1 MAKLDAPGR
10 TYLKEFAAAM
20 LAYFVVLPASIVVI
34 QHHPHV
40 WWRFPVA
47 LAPVIPLLLL
57 LRAIV
62 RAFRRLDEL
71 QRRIQLDALA
81 FAFAGSALL
90 TFTYG
95 LLENVG
101 FPRLSYVYV
110 WPVMGGLWGIGTF
123 LAKRRYR

>member
-1 MAKLDAPGR
+1 MIAKLDTPGR

-34 QHHPHV
+34 QHHAHV

-47 LAPVIPLLLL
+47 PLIPLLLL

-62 RAFRRLDEL
+62 GFFRRLDEL

-101 FPRLSYVYV
+101 FPRLSYGYV
-110 WPVMGGLWGIGTF
+110 WSVMGVLWGIGTAV
-123 LAKRRYR
+123 AKRRYR

>member
-1 MAKLDAPGR
+1 MAKLDTPGR

-20 LAYFVVLPASIVVI
+20 LAYFVVLPVSIVVI
-34 QHHPHV
+34 QHHAHV

-47 LAPVIPLLLL
+47 LAPLIPLLLL

-62 RAFRRLDEL
+62 RFFRRLDEL

-101 FPRLSYVYV
+101 FPRLSYGYV
-110 WPVMGGLWGIGTF
+110 WSVMGALWGIGTAV
-123 LAKRRYR
+123 AKRRYR

>member
-1 MAKLDAPGR
+1 MAKLDTPGR

-34 QHHPHV
+34 QHHAHV

-47 LAPVIPLLLL
+47 LAPLIPLLLL

-62 RAFRRLDEL
+62 RSFRRLDEL

-101 FPRLSYVYV
+101 FPRLSYGYV
-110 WPVMGGLWGIGTF
+110 WSVMGALWGIGTAV
-123 LAKRRYR
+123 AKRRYR

>member
-1 MAKLDAPGR
+1 MAKLDTPGR
-10 TYLKEFAAAM
+10 TSVKEFAAAFR
-20 LAYFVVLPASIVVI
+20 AFFVVLPASIVVI

-47 LAPVIPLLLL
+47 LAPLVPMLLL
-57 LRAIV
+57 LRAVV
-62 RAFRRLDEL
+62 RFVRGMDEL

-81 FAFAGSALL
+81 FASAGSVLL

-101 FPRLSYVYV
+101 FPHLSYGYV
-110 WPVMGGLWGIGTF
+110 WSVMSALWGIGTVV
-123 LAKRRYR
+123 AKRRYR

>member
-1 MAKLDAPGR
+1 MAELDAPGR
-10 TYLKEFAAAM
+10 TSLKEFAAAM
-20 LAYFVVLPASIVVI
+20 LAYLVVLPISIVVI
-34 QHHPHV
+34 QHHAHV

-62 RAFRRLDEL
+62 RYFRRMDEL

-101 FPRLSYVYV
+101 FPRPSYSYV
-110 WPVMGGLWGIGTF
+110 WPVMGALWVIGTTF
-123 LAKRRYR
+123 AKRRYR